1 MGEIFVMGRT
11 IEEAIA
17 RMKKRENRGFT
28 ASFDM
33 LGEAA
38 RTFPDAERYFRSYAN
53 AIEAVGKVA
62 EQGHSISVKLSA
74 LHPRYEVAQYDRS
87 VSSLTEQ
94 LEALATLAARAG
106 VASPSMP
113 RRPSGST

>member
-1 MGEIFVMGRT
+1 MRMMGEIFVMGRT

-38 RTFPDAERYFRSYAN
+38 RTFPDAERYFRSYED
-53 AIEAVGKVA
+53 AIRAVGKVA
-62 EQGHSISVKLSA
+62 ERGAFHLGQAVRAPPA
-74 LHPRYEVAQYDRS
+74 LRS
-87 VSSLTEQ
+87 
-94 LEALATLAARAG
+94 RAI
-106 VASPSMP
+106 
-113 RRPSGST
+113 